1 MTRYHGSPFIAVSQH
16 MKKEAS
22 MSKYSYAGWHTTPEE
37 CAALLFIECINS
49 GSPNISRQRSLP
61 GRILRKH
68 ATKSKCVHSA
78 NPTHPCWDDTSVS
91 VALSDGITVIVGRT
105 TLFR

>member
-1 MTRYHGSPFIAVSQH
+1 MC
-16 MKKEAS
+16 
-22 MSKYSYAGWHTTPEE
+22 KYSYAGWHRTLEE
-37 CAALLFIECINS
+37 CAALRFIECINS
-49 GSPNISRQRSLP
+49 ESPNIGRQRSLR

-68 ATKSKCVHSA
+68 VTKCKCVHSV
-78 NPTHPCWDDTSVS
+78 NPTHPCWDDASVS